1 MPFSSEFN
9 FKPKAEDIMPDSE
22 SWIQP
27 TWFQCVLS
35 EDSSVWSIFLHLVP
49 KLWQIDKYQGHTEA
63 PHMDENEGQ
72 MGEGVSVQI
81 AEQNLM
87 LNKIKVI
94 YLQYYFFIFISN

>member
-1 MPFSSEFN
+1 
-9 FKPKAEDIMPDSE
+9 
-22 SWIQP
+22 
-27 TWFQCVLS
+27 
-35 EDSSVWSIFLHLVP
+35 
-49 KLWQIDKYQGHTEA
+49 
-63 PHMDENEGQ
+63 MDENEGQ